1 MTKHYIKHLVECKCV
16 LPQYKNV
23 SPTVF
28 HKFLVFSE
36 IDTIDGSVISS
47 YAQCN
52 NCGVIHKIK
61 EIGKST
67 ILRKEN
73 MAALLTIDD
82 IKSSLP
88 PRLAS
93 ILETNNCDLP
103 YWQEAQFILINKLWG
118 RGFTLS
124 QERENTTIIG
134 KYIVILGEN
143 LYDIKPFER
152 DEGLI

>member
-1 MTKHYIKHLVECKCV
+1 MNKEYVKHLIECKCV
-16 LPQYKNV
+16 LLQYKNV
-23 SPTVF
+23 HPTIF

-36 IDTIDGSVISS
+36 IDTTNGTVVSS

-52 NCGVIHKIK
+52 NCGVIHKIT

-73 MAALLTIDD
+73 MGALLTIDE

-88 PRLAS
+88 PRLIA
-93 ILETNNCDLP
+93 ILESNQCDLP
-103 YWQEAQFILINKLWG
+103 YWQEAQFIIANNLWG

-152 DEGLI
+152 DEGPI

>member
-1 MTKHYIKHLVECKCV
+1 MTKDYVKHLLECKCV
-16 LPQYKNV
+16 LPQYKNAD
-23 SPTVF
+23 PPIF

-36 IDTIDGSVISS
+36 INTGDGSVVPS

-52 NCGVIHKIK
+52 NCGVIHKIT

-67 ILRKEN
+67 QLRKESMN
-73 MAALLTIDD
+73 ALLTIDD

-88 PRLAS
+88 PRLAA
-93 ILETNNCDLP
+93 ILEQNNCDLP
-103 YWQEAQFILINKLWG
+103 YWQEAQFIIANSLWG
-118 RGFTLS
+118 RGFNLF
-124 QERENTTIIG
+124 QEREGTTIIG